1 MMKCFE
7 KVFGIGD
14 LELVQVLFEFDKV
27 PILFVCKDREQRDY
41 LCLCTDT
48 IVEATWMIT
57 QVNSHLLIDLLEDKI
72 AILDAYKESQNQI
85 ILARRRAGK
94 FIYESYAF
102 DELPEDELPDSEE
115 RLENP
120 NLKEYLE
127 KLHEREKIARYIL
140 VIPYSM
146 EMLRKKQYGA
156 ERRSEKSVQISIDNH
171 SWKKSEE
178 KWSTGTWDVKNDRNT
193 ICLKNIKQEYDNYAT
208 NKNDWC
214 SVALTL

>member
-1 MMKCFE
+1 MKYFE

-14 LELVQVLFEFDKV
+14 LELEQVLFEFDKV

-57 QVNSHLLIDLLEDKI
+57 QVNCHLLIDLLEDKI
-72 AILDAYKESQNQI
+72 AILDAFKKSDNQI
-85 ILARRRAGK
+85 ILARRRDGK
-94 FIYESYAF
+94 LIYEIYSF

-120 NLKEYLE
+120 NLKEYLK
-127 KLHEREKIARYIL
+127 KLYEREKIARYIF
-140 VIPYSM
+140 VVPYSM

-156 ERRSEKSVQISIDNH
+156 ERRSEKNVQIYIENYP
-171 SWKKSEE
+171 WKMSKE
-178 KWSTGTWDVKNDRNT
+178 KWSTGTWDIKKDKNT
-193 ICLKNIKQEYDNYAT
+193 ISLKNIKQEYDNYAG
-208 NKNDWC
+208 NKKDSC
-214 SVALTL
+214 SIALTL